1 MIKSLK
7 RNLQS
12 TDFNLKVLRQ
22 SWIRHPL
29 SVVHC
34 GAHLAQEA
42 IDYHRLGFN
51 RVIWIEASSEFVLAA
66 SQTVK
71 EFSNQRVI
79 HAALWNISG
88 VPLDLKI
95 ANNGAS
101 SSLRDFAGHPSIF
114 PEIEMIGIEKIITTT
129 LDDILN
135 DISEGGGLLVLDLQG
150 VELQALQGAETSLHK
165 FDFVIC
171 EVSMKE
177 IYVDQCN
184 WEEVS
189 EELMRHGFILVDW
202 TLNPNYGYGN
212 ALYARRDKYAPFL
225 RILRRSITLFNAL
238 SISIRRRCFY

>member
-7 RNLQS
+7 RTLQS

-42 IDYHRLGFN
+42 IDYNRLGFGS
-51 RVIWIEASSEFVLAA
+51 VIWIEASSEFVLAA
-66 SQTVK
+66 SQIVK

-79 HAALWNISG
+79 HAALWNVSG

-101 SSLRDFAGHPSIF
+101 SSLRDFADSSTF

-150 VELQALQGAETSLHK
+150 VELQALQGAEASLHK
-165 FDFVIC
+165 FDFVLC

-177 IYVDQCN
+177 IYTNQCN

-212 ALYARRDKYAPFL
+212 ALYARREKYAPFL
-225 RILRRSITLFNAL
+225 RILRRSITLFDAI
-238 SISIRRRCFY
+238 SISIRRRHFY

>member
-7 RNLQS
+7 TNLPS
-12 TDFNLKVLRQ
+12 TDFNLKALRR

-29 SVVHC
+29 NVVHC

-42 IDYHRLGFN
+42 DDYQRLGFN
-51 RVIWIEASSEFVLAA
+51 SVIWIEASSEFALAA
-66 SQTVK
+66 SQAVK
-71 EFSNQRVI
+71 KFSNQRVI
-79 HAALWNISG
+79 HAALWNVSG

-95 ANNGAS
+95 ASNGAS
-101 SSLRDFAGHPSIF
+101 SSLRGFADHPVIF
-114 PEIEMIGIEKIITTT
+114 PDIEMVGIEKIITTT

-135 DISEGGGLLVLDLQG
+135 DISERGGLLVLDLQG
-150 VELQALQGAETSLHK
+150 VELQALQGAEASLHK

-177 IYVDQCN
+177 LYVDQCN

-225 RILRRSITLFNAL
+225 RILRRSITLFNVI
-238 SISIRRRCFY
+238 SISIWRRCFY